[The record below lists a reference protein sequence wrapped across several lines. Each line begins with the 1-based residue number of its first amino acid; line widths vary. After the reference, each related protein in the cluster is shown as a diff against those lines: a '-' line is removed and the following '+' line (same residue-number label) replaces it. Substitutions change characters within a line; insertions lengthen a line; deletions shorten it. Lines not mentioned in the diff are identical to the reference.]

1 MYDHTMD
8 PNTIKKVQ
16 RWVEL
21 DNKIEMK
28 KMKLKEYT
36 DEKKDLEDDIIDFV
50 TRNDKKN
57 LQINTSDGQINF
69 IEQKT
74 TQVLTVKYLK
84 EALNAFFEHRD
95 PSRTQAD
102 AKSILDF
109 ICSNREVKQ
118 KVVMKR
124 HITS

>member
-1 MYDHTMD
+1 MD
-8 PNTIKKVQ
+8 NNTIKKVQ

-28 KMKLKEYT
+28 KMKLKEYV
-36 DEKKDLEDDIIDFV
+36 DEKKDLEEDIIDFV
-50 TRNDKKN
+50 KRNDKKN

-74 TQVLTVKYLK
+74 TQMFTVKYLK
-84 EALNAFFEHRD
+84 DALQSYFQQQPLD
-95 PSRTQAD
+95 GVD
-102 AKSILDF
+102 AKGVLDF

-118 KVVMKR
+118 KIVMKR
-124 HITS
+124 HIS

>member
-1 MYDHTMD
+1 MD
-8 PNTIKKVQ
+8 TNTIKKVQ

-36 DEKKDLEDDIIDFV
+36 DERKDLEEDIIDFV

-57 LQINTSDGQINF
+57 LQINTSDGKINF
-69 IEQKT
+69 IENKT
-74 TQVLTVKYLK
+74 TQMLTVKYLK
-84 EALNAFFEHRD
+84 EALNAFFQKDH
-95 PSRTQAD
+95 PSEAVD

>member
-1 MYDHTMD
+1 MD

-16 RWVEL
+16 KWVEL

-28 KMKLKEYT
+28 KMKLKEYV
-36 DEKKDLEDDIIDFV
+36 DEKKDLEEDIIDFV
-50 TRNDKKN
+50 TKHDKKN

-69 IEQKT
+69 IEQKS
-74 TQVLTVKYLK
+74 TQLLTVKYLK
-84 EALNAFFEHRD
+84 EALTAYFEQHQ
-95 PSRTQAD
+95 TLETAD
-102 AKSILDF
+102 VKSILDF
-109 ICSNREVKQ
+109 ICSNREIKQ

>member
-1 MYDHTMD
+1 MD
-8 PNTIKKVQ
+8 PNTVKKVQ

-28 KMKLKEYT
+28 KMKLKEYV
-36 DEKKDLEDDIIDFV
+36 DEKKDLEEDIIDFV

-69 IEQKT
+69 VEQKS
-74 TQVLTVKYLK
+74 TQLLTVKYLK
-84 EALNAFFEHRD
+84 EALHAYCEQQ
-95 PSRTQAD
+95 PTGALD

>member
-1 MYDHTMD
+1 MD

-28 KMKLKEYT
+28 KMKLKEYV
-36 DEKKDLEDDIIDFV
+36 DEKKDLEEDIIEFV
-50 TRNDKKN
+50 TKNDKKN

-69 IEQKT
+69 IDQKN
-74 TQVLTVKYLK
+74 TQLLTVKYLK
-84 EALNAFFEHRD
+84 EALNAYFQQHPAE
-95 PSRTQAD
+95 TTD
-102 AKSILDF
+102 AKSALDF

-124 HITS
+124 HIT